1 MPNPIEIIKT
11 DHEKVKQLF
20 KDYNA
25 LEAGDMDR
33 KAEVANQI
41 LKELT
46 IHARMEEKF
55 FYPKLKE
62 KISDEHPL
70 PVDEA
75 QAEHHAAKMIMLE
88 LKVMPVSS
96 ETYDA
101 KMTVLE
107 ENIMHHVEE
116 EETELLP
123 EAETVLGGEMEEI
136 GRQMQE
142 YKDDAGKSLLD
153 KLLGD
158 E

>member
-1 MPNPIEIIKT
+1 MPNPIEIIKN
-11 DHEKVKQLF
+11 DHAAVKELF
-20 KDYNA
+20 NEYNA
-25 LEAGDMDR
+25 LEADNTER
-33 KAEVANQI
+33 KGELAGEI
-41 LKELT
+41 LKALT

-62 KISDEHPL
+62 AISEEHPL

-88 LKVMPVSS
+88 LKVMPVTS

-107 ENIMHHVEE
+107 ENITHHIEE

-123 EAETVLGGEMEEI
+123 EAETVLAGELDEI
-136 GRQMQE
+136 GREMQE
-142 YKDDAGKSLLD
+142 YKDDANKNLLD
-153 KLLGD
+153 KLLG